1 MPILP
6 QEVDL
11 WPENAFEHKS
21 NTASRWS
28 VLYSRSRSEKALARH
43 LRDLHVTYYL
53 PVRRTVKRYQR
64 RTVVSSVPLFPGYL
78 FARVT
83 EEERA
88 VCRRFRECAGELQ
101 VADEDLLQKNL
112 IDLRRILASG
122 LPVTREERLKP
133 GMLVRIT
140 KGPLTDLC
148 GRVLKNRR
156 GIKFVLEVQFIN
168 QGISIEIDGDSI
180 EAV

>member
-1 MPILP
+1 M
-6 QEVDL
+6 
-11 WPENAFEHKS
+11 
-21 NTASRWS
+21 
-28 VLYSRSRSEKALARH
+28 ARQ
-43 LRDLHVTYYL
+43 LRDRDIPYYL
-53 PVRRTVKRYQR
+53 PLRRTVKRYQR

-83 EEERA
+83 DEEARA
-88 VCRRFRECAGELQ
+88 SVESSASAGELQ
-101 VADEDLLQKNL
+101 VTDEDLLQRNL
-112 IDLRRILASG
+112 LDLRRLLASG

-140 KGPLTDLC
+140 KGPLTDLH

-180 EAV
+180 EVI